1 MGALTSTNCLIMA
14 KDKKKN
20 DNGSEKYSE
29 KDQWNDDLDL
39 PPLNHKN
46 ESIKKPIL
54 EKAEFDRKKK
64 KRWIPLLVV
73 ISIIAGSTP
82 FILNNCEGVNVPN
95 KMKMTSNASEDSN
108 PDSSENNHLNEEAPE
123 EIAFIE
129 DTVIIENIDSEEG
142 MEIVLNEEDPK
153 YYHIII
159 GSFEQENY
167 AVAFVDQLEHKIDA
181 TQIMEY
187 NGLYRISYNSYNDSD
202 EAEIELDYIR
212 NTLNLKSW
220 IAYMR

>member
-14 KDKKKN
+14 KDKNKN
-20 DNGSEKYSE
+20 ANGSEKYSE

-64 KRWIPLLVV
+64 KRWIPILMV

-82 FILNNCEGVNVPN
+82 FILNNCEGVTVPV
-95 KMKMTSNASEDSN
+95 KKQMTSNTSENSN
-108 PDSSENNHLNEEAPE
+108 PDVGEDNHLNEEDQE
-123 EIAFIE
+123 ETPFIE
-129 DTVIIENIDSEEG
+129 DTVIIENIDSEGE

-167 AVAFVDQLEHKIDA
+167 AIAFVDQLDQKIDA
-181 TQIMEY
+181 TQVTEY
-187 NGLYRISYNSYNDSD
+187 NGLYRVSYNSYNDSD

-220 IAYMR
+220 IAYKR